1 LKIPILKQPEEAIMR
16 KHFGIFV
23 ALLCVLVTWAGDEPW
38 KTKAYQEWDD
48 KDVTQILQDSPWV
61 IASEIVEKDEVVV
74 GSEDKPINAAPT
86 MCKDDNGKIVPCT
99 LPSVDLDSRQTPAHT
114 YNLQVTW
121 TSSRTVRKAIA
132 RRRILHS
139 NVTEQAAEKF
149 VAQSPEE
156 YHLILR
162 VGALDPLN
170 EEAIRQTAHL
180 KVQGSGKEIGASKVT
195 VSALPVAAV
204 SGAVPVGA
212 VPVSFP
218 VITVFFPKKGPD
230 GTATIADGDNS
241 VEFACKLGKLKVKVT
256 FDLRRMTDSQGRD
269 L

>member
-1 LKIPILKQPEEAIMR
+1 MR
-16 KHFGIFV
+16 KHFGIFI
-23 ALLCVLVTWAGDEPW
+23 ALLCVLATWAGDEPW
-38 KTKAYQEWDD
+38 KTKAYQQWDD

-61 IASEIVEKDEVVV
+61 IASEIVEKNEVVI
-74 GSEDKPINAAPT
+74 GSADKPINAAPN
-86 MCKDDNGKIVPCT
+86 MCKDDHEKIVPCT
-99 LPSVDLDSRQTPAHT
+99 LPSVDLDSRQTPA
-114 YNLQVTW
+114 YSDNLQVTW

-132 RRRILHS
+132 RRRILQG

-156 YHLILR
+156 YHLVLR
-162 VGALDPLN
+162 VLGTLDPLN

-195 VSALPVAAV
+195 VSALPVSV
-204 SGAVPVGA
+204 VGAVPVGV
-212 VPVSFP
+212 VPAPLP

-241 VEFACKLGKLKVKVT
+241 VEFACKLGKLKVKVK
-256 FDLRRMTDSQGRD
+256 FDLRGMTDGQGRD